1 MIKSVLIKNFILIDE
16 LFLEFENGFNVL
28 IGETGAGKSIILKA
42 IDTVLGARV
51 QKDVIFDKSKPALIE
66 ITFAHS
72 EKEKEFLQQYGL
84 CDETVISREIT
95 PSSQKCRLN
104 GALVNLDYIKEIREH
119 LVDIHSQ
126 NQSYTYV
133 MPKHHIELLDAY
145 VKNADEEFSKNY
157 PAYREAFTEYQDVT
171 KRLALLRENNSRNLQ
186 EIDFLKFQL
195 NEIDSAQIGENEEAE
210 LERELDVLSNIQTIK
225 ELSAGIYYTLGDD
238 NGVLD
243 ALSKMNGQLSRACEY
258 DAKLEEVQ
266 SSFIEAHENLKFC
279 SDYLREYS
287 QNLEDNPQRLE
298 EINDRLSLILKLK
311 RKYGDIFEAR
321 EKFEKELS
329 QIEGDFGSL
338 DELEKREKE
347 LLEKINDLALKMSQA
362 RKKYSIELADLIAGE
377 LRKLELSRAEFE
389 IQIKE
394 KKPDAKGID
403 DVEFMITTNVSSA
416 LAPLAKVASG
426 GEISR
431 VMLAIKCVFAKVDSL
446 PSIIFDE
453 IDTGISGI
461 TAGKV
466 GEKLRL
472 ISENRQVICITH
484 LPQIAAVSDFHYLIQ
499 KETDGNTVE
508 TGITALDDEA
518 SIRELARMLGGA
530 NVTGKILESA
540 REMKE
545 LAKRER

>member
-145 VKNADEEFSKNY
+145 VKSIDEEFSKNY

-453 IDTGISGI
+453 IDTGISGK
-461 TAGKV
+461 ASNSV
-466 GEKLRL
+466 AEA
-472 ISENRQVICITH
+472 ISNLAKDIQVFAITH
-484 LPQIAAVSDFHYLIQ
+484 QPQIAARADAYFRVTKSQDEKTKVSAEKLRSR
-499 KETDGNTVE
+499 ESVLE
-508 TGITALDDEA
+508 ALA
-518 SIRELARMLGGA
+518 SMASGEVNNASVSFARELL
-530 NVTGKILESA
+530 KS
-540 REMKE
+540 
-545 LAKRER
+545 

>member
-95 PSSQKCRLN
+95 SSSQKCRLN

-145 VKNADEEFSKNY
+145 VKSIDEEFSKNY

-238 NGVLD
+238 SGVLD

-394 KKPDAKGID
+394 KKPDTKGID

-453 IDTGISGI
+453 IDTGISGK
-461 TAGKV
+461 ASNSV
-466 GEKLRL
+466 AEA
-472 ISENRQVICITH
+472 ISNLAKDIQVFAITH
-484 LPQIAAVSDFHYLIQ
+484 QPQIAARANAHFRVTKSQDEKTKVSAEKLRSR
-499 KETDGNTVE
+499 ESVLE
-508 TGITALDDEA
+508 ALA
-518 SIRELARMLGGA
+518 SMASGEVNNASVSFARELL
-530 NVTGKILESA
+530 KS
-540 REMKE
+540 
-545 LAKRER
+545 

>member
-171 KRLALLRENNSRNLQ
+171 KRLALLRENNSRNLH
-186 EIDFLKFQL
+186 EIDFLKFHL
-195 NEIDSAQIGENEEAE
+195 NEIDSAQIGENEEEE

-279 SDYLREYS
+279 SDYLR
-287 QNLEDNPQRLE
+287 
-298 EINDRLSLILKLK
+298 
-311 RKYGDIFEAR
+311 
-321 EKFEKELS
+321 
-329 QIEGDFGSL
+329 
-338 DELEKREKE
+338 
-347 LLEKINDLALKMSQA
+347 
-362 RKKYSIELADLIAGE
+362 
-377 LRKLELSRAEFE
+377 
-389 IQIKE
+389 
-394 KKPDAKGID
+394 
-403 DVEFMITTNVSSA
+403 
-416 LAPLAKVASG
+416 
-426 GEISR
+426 
-431 VMLAIKCVFAKVDSL
+431 
-446 PSIIFDE
+446 
-453 IDTGISGI
+453 
-461 TAGKV
+461 
-466 GEKLRL
+466 
-472 ISENRQVICITH
+472 
-484 LPQIAAVSDFHYLIQ
+484 
-499 KETDGNTVE
+499 
-508 TGITALDDEA
+508 
-518 SIRELARMLGGA
+518 
-530 NVTGKILESA
+530 
-540 REMKE
+540 
-545 LAKRER
+545 

>member
-104 GALVNLDYIKEIREH
+104 GALVNLDYIKEIREY

-145 VKNADEEFSKNY
+145 VKSIDEEFSKNY

-453 IDTGISGI
+453 IDTGISGK
-461 TAGKV
+461 ASNSV
-466 GEKLRL
+466 AEA
-472 ISENRQVICITH
+472 ISNLAKDIQVFAITH
-484 LPQIAAVSDFHYLIQ
+484 QPQIAARANAYFRVTKSQDEKTKVSAEKLRSR
-499 KETDGNTVE
+499 ESVLE
-508 TGITALDDEA
+508 ALA
-518 SIRELARMLGGA
+518 SMASGEVNNASVSFARELL
-530 NVTGKILESA
+530 KS
-540 REMKE
+540 
-545 LAKRER
+545 

>member
-95 PSSQKCRLN
+95 SSSQKCRLN

-145 VKNADEEFSKNY
+145 VKSIDEDFLKNY

-453 IDTGISGI
+453 IDTGISGK
-461 TAGKV
+461 ASNSV
-466 GEKLRL
+466 AEA
-472 ISENRQVICITH
+472 ISNLAKDIQVFAITH
-484 LPQIAAVSDFHYLIQ
+484 QPQIAARADAYFRVTKSQDEKTKVSAEKLRSR
-499 KETDGNTVE
+499 ESVLE
-508 TGITALDDEA
+508 ALA
-518 SIRELARMLGGA
+518 SMASGEVNNASVSFARELL
-530 NVTGKILESA
+530 KS
-540 REMKE
+540 
-545 LAKRER
+545 

>member
-145 VKNADEEFSKNY
+145 VKSIDEDFLKNY

-362 RKKYSIELADLIAGE
+362 RKKYSIELADLIADE
-377 LRKLELSRAEFE
+377 LRKLELSKAEFE

-453 IDTGISGI
+453 IDTGISGK
-461 TAGKV
+461 ASNSV
-466 GEKLRL
+466 AEA
-472 ISENRQVICITH
+472 ISNLAKDIQVFAITH
-484 LPQIAAVSDFHYLIQ
+484 QPQIAARADAYFRVTKSQDEKTKVSAEKLRSR
-499 KETDGNTVE
+499 ESVLE
-508 TGITALDDEA
+508 ALA
-518 SIRELARMLGGA
+518 SMASGEVNNASVSFVRELL
-530 NVTGKILESA
+530 KS
-540 REMKE
+540 
-545 LAKRER
+545 

>member
-95 PSSQKCRLN
+95 SSSQKCRLN

-145 VKNADEEFSKNY
+145 VKSIDEEFSKNY

-195 NEIDSAQIGENEEAE
+195 NEIDSAQIGENEEEE

-362 RKKYSIELADLIAGE
+362 RKKYSIELADLIADE

-453 IDTGISGI
+453 IDTGISGK
-461 TAGKV
+461 ASNSV
-466 GEKLRL
+466 AEA
-472 ISENRQVICITH
+472 ISNLAKDIQVFAITH
-484 LPQIAAVSDFHYLIQ
+484 QPQIAARADAYFRVTKSQDEKTKVSAEKLRSR
-499 KETDGNTVE
+499 ESVLE
-508 TGITALDDEA
+508 ALA
-518 SIRELARMLGGA
+518 SMASGEVNNASVSFARELL
-530 NVTGKILESA
+530 KS
-540 REMKE
+540 
-545 LAKRER
+545 

>member
-84 CDETVISREIT
+84 CDETVISREIAS
-95 PSSQKCRLN
+95 SSQKCRLN

-145 VKNADEEFSKNY
+145 VKSIDEDFLKNY

-362 RKKYSIELADLIAGE
+362 RKKYSIELADLIADE
-377 LRKLELSRAEFE
+377 LRKLELSKAEFE

-453 IDTGISGI
+453 IDTGISGK
-461 TAGKV
+461 ASNSV
-466 GEKLRL
+466 AEA
-472 ISENRQVICITH
+472 ISNLAKDIQVFAITH
-484 LPQIAAVSDFHYLIQ
+484 QPQIAARADAYFRVTKSQDEKTKVSAEKLRSR
-499 KETDGNTVE
+499 ESVLE
-508 TGITALDDEA
+508 ALA
-518 SIRELARMLGGA
+518 SMASGEVNNASVSFVRELL
-530 NVTGKILESA
+530 KS
-540 REMKE
+540 
-545 LAKRER
+545 

>member
-95 PSSQKCRLN
+95 SSSQKCRLN

-145 VKNADEEFSKNY
+145 VKSIDEEFSKNY

-394 KKPDAKGID
+394 KKPDTKGID

-453 IDTGISGI
+453 IDTGISGK
-461 TAGKV
+461 ASNSV
-466 GEKLRL
+466 AEA
-472 ISENRQVICITH
+472 ISNLAKDIQVFAITH
-484 LPQIAAVSDFHYLIQ
+484 QPQIAARADAYFRVTKSQDEKTKVSAEKLRSR
-499 KETDGNTVE
+499 ESVLE
-508 TGITALDDEA
+508 ALA
-518 SIRELARMLGGA
+518 SMASGEVNNASVSFARELL
-530 NVTGKILESA
+530 KS
-540 REMKE
+540 
-545 LAKRER
+545 

>member
-104 GALVNLDYIKEIREH
+104 GALVNLDYIKEMREH
-119 LVDIHSQ
+119 LADIHSQ

-145 VKNADEEFSKNY
+145 VKSIDEEFLKNY
-157 PAYREAFTEYQDVT
+157 PVYREAFTEYQDVT

-238 NGVLD
+238 SGVLD

-377 LRKLELSRAEFE
+377 LRKLELSKAEFE

-453 IDTGISGI
+453 IDTGISGK
-461 TAGKV
+461 ASNSV
-466 GEKLRL
+466 AEA
-472 ISENRQVICITH
+472 ISNLAKNIQVFAITH
-484 LPQIAAVSDFHYLIQ
+484 QPQIAARADAYFRVTKSQDEKTKVSAEKLRSR
-499 KETDGNTVE
+499 ESVLE
-508 TGITALDDEA
+508 ALA
-518 SIRELARMLGGA
+518 SMASGEVNNASVSFARELL
-530 NVTGKILESA
+530 KS
-540 REMKE
+540 
-545 LAKRER
+545 

>member
-95 PSSQKCRLN
+95 SSSQKCRLN

-145 VKNADEEFSKNY
+145 VKSIDEEFSKNY

-238 NGVLD
+238 SGVLD

-394 KKPDAKGID
+394 KKPDTKGID

-453 IDTGISGI
+453 IDTGISGK
-461 TAGKV
+461 ASNSV
-466 GEKLRL
+466 AEA
-472 ISENRQVICITH
+472 ISNLAKDIQVFAITH
-484 LPQIAAVSDFHYLIQ
+484 QPQIAARADAYFRVTKSQDEKTKVSAEKLRSR
-499 KETDGNTVE
+499 ESVLE
-508 TGITALDDEA
+508 ALA
-518 SIRELARMLGGA
+518 SMASGEVNNASVSFARELL
-530 NVTGKILESA
+530 KS
-540 REMKE
+540 
-545 LAKRER
+545 

>member
-362 RKKYSIELADLIAGE
+362 RKKYSIELADLIADE

-453 IDTGISGI
+453 IDTGISGK
-461 TAGKV
+461 ASNSV
-466 GEKLRL
+466 AEA
-472 ISENRQVICITH
+472 ISNLAKDIQVFAITH
-484 LPQIAAVSDFHYLIQ
+484 QPQIAARANAYFRVTKSQDEKTKVSAEKLRSR
-499 KETDGNTVE
+499 ESVLE
-508 TGITALDDEA
+508 ALA
-518 SIRELARMLGGA
+518 SMASGEVNNASVSFARELL
-530 NVTGKILESA
+530 KS
-540 REMKE
+540 
-545 LAKRER
+545 

>member
-95 PSSQKCRLN
+95 SSSQKCRLN

-145 VKNADEEFSKNY
+145 VKSIDEEFSKNY

-453 IDTGISGI
+453 IDTGISGK
-461 TAGKV
+461 ASNSV
-466 GEKLRL
+466 AEA
-472 ISENRQVICITH
+472 ISNLAKDIQVFAITH
-484 LPQIAAVSDFHYLIQ
+484 QPQIAARANAYFRVTKSQDEKTKVSAEKLRSR
-499 KETDGNTVE
+499 ESVLE
-508 TGITALDDEA
+508 ALA
-518 SIRELARMLGGA
+518 SMASGEVNNASVSFARELL
-530 NVTGKILESA
+530 KS
-540 REMKE
+540 
-545 LAKRER
+545 

>member
-145 VKNADEEFSKNY
+145 VKSIDEEFSKNY

-329 QIEGDFGSL
+329 QIEGDCGSL

-453 IDTGISGI
+453 IDTGISGK
-461 TAGKV
+461 ASNSV
-466 GEKLRL
+466 AEA
-472 ISENRQVICITH
+472 ISNLAKDIQVFAITH
-484 LPQIAAVSDFHYLIQ
+484 QPQIAARADAYFRVTKSQDEKTKVSAEKLRSR
-499 KETDGNTVE
+499 ESVLE
-508 TGITALDDEA
+508 ALA
-518 SIRELARMLGGA
+518 SMASGEVNNASVSFARELL
-530 NVTGKILESA
+530 KS
-540 REMKE
+540 
-545 LAKRER
+545 

>member
-95 PSSQKCRLN
+95 SSSQKCRLN

-145 VKNADEEFSKNY
+145 VKSIDEEFSKNY

-362 RKKYSIELADLIAGE
+362 RKKYSIELADLSAGE

-453 IDTGISGI
+453 IDTGISGK
-461 TAGKV
+461 ASNSV
-466 GEKLRL
+466 AEA
-472 ISENRQVICITH
+472 ISNLAKDIQVFAITH
-484 LPQIAAVSDFHYLIQ
+484 QPQIAARADAYFRVTKSQDEKTKVSAEKLRSR
-499 KETDGNTVE
+499 ESVLE
-508 TGITALDDEA
+508 ALA
-518 SIRELARMLGGA
+518 SMASGEVNNASVSFARELL
-530 NVTGKILESA
+530 KS
-540 REMKE
+540 
-545 LAKRER
+545 

>member
-95 PSSQKCRLN
+95 SSSQKCRLN

-145 VKNADEEFSKNY
+145 VKSIDEEFSKNY

-453 IDTGISGI
+453 IDTGISGK
-461 TAGKV
+461 ASNSV
-466 GEKLRL
+466 AEA
-472 ISENRQVICITH
+472 ISNLAKDIQVFAITH
-484 LPQIAAVSDFHYLIQ
+484 QPQIAARADAYFRVTKSQDEKTKVSAEKLRSR
-499 KETDGNTVE
+499 ESVLE
-508 TGITALDDEA
+508 ALA
-518 SIRELARMLGGA
+518 SMASGEVNNASVSFARELL
-530 NVTGKILESA
+530 KS
-540 REMKE
+540 
-545 LAKRER
+545 

>member
-95 PSSQKCRLN
+95 SSSQKCRLN

-453 IDTGISGI
+453 IDTGISGK
-461 TAGKV
+461 ASNSV
-466 GEKLRL
+466 AEA
-472 ISENRQVICITH
+472 ISNLAKDIQVFAITH
-484 LPQIAAVSDFHYLIQ
+484 QPQIAARADAYFRITKSQDEKTKVSAEKLCSR
-499 KETDGNTVE
+499 ESVLE
-508 TGITALDDEA
+508 ALA
-518 SIRELARMLGGA
+518 SMASGEVNNASVSFARELL
-530 NVTGKILESA
+530 KS
-540 REMKE
+540 
-545 LAKRER
+545 

>member
-95 PSSQKCRLN
+95 SSSQKCRLN

-195 NEIDSAQIGENEEAE
+195 NEIDSAQIGENEEEE

-238 NGVLD
+238 SGVLD

-266 SSFIEAHENLKFC
+266 NSFIEAHENLKFC

-377 LRKLELSRAEFE
+377 LRKLELSKAEFE

-394 KKPDAKGID
+394 KKPDTKGID

-453 IDTGISGI
+453 IDTGISGK
-461 TAGKV
+461 ASNSV
-466 GEKLRL
+466 AEA
-472 ISENRQVICITH
+472 ISNLAKDIQVFAITH
-484 LPQIAAVSDFHYLIQ
+484 QPQIAARADAYFCVTKSQDEKTKVSAEKLSSR
-499 KETDGNTVE
+499 ESVLE
-508 TGITALDDEA
+508 ALA
-518 SIRELARMLGGA
+518 SMASGEVNNASVSFARELL
-530 NVTGKILESA
+530 KS
-540 REMKE
+540 
-545 LAKRER
+545 

>member
-145 VKNADEEFSKNY
+145 VKSIDEEFSKNY

-453 IDTGISGI
+453 IDTGISGK
-461 TAGKV
+461 ASNSV
-466 GEKLRL
+466 AEA
-472 ISENRQVICITH
+472 ISNLAKDIQVFAITH
-484 LPQIAAVSDFHYLIQ
+484 QPQIAARADAHFRVTKSQDEKTKVSAEKLRSR
-499 KETDGNTVE
+499 ESVLE
-508 TGITALDDEA
+508 ALA
-518 SIRELARMLGGA
+518 SMASGEVNNASVSFARELL
-530 NVTGKILESA
+530 KS
-540 REMKE
+540 
-545 LAKRER
+545 